1 MAKFN
6 YLPEMYYRRSD
17 ETVQTI
23 IVNGCQVVY
32 LYYKDGYYSYIIGLE
47 NLIDFLNGNVNVRF
61 YCSDNTT
68 DFENMVRIFEPLF
81 QEDEQN

>member
-23 IVNGCQVVY
+23 IVNGAQVVY
-32 LYYKDGYYSYIIGLE
+32 LHYKNGYYSYILGLE
-47 NLIDFLNGNVNVRF
+47 NLIDFLNGNINARF
-61 YCSDNTT
+61 FCSDNTE
-68 DFENMVRIFEPLF
+68 DFEKIGELFEPS
-81 QEDEQN
+81 ENE